1 MDEDEPDDAR
11 PKSQLR
17 DAQFRLPGHLL
28 QYRSSLRATVRRALR
43 SMSLMGSTSAVS
55 GFLRH
60 GCSPPETGH
69 LSAPLAR
76 QKSAI
81 TGREHMQQ
89 IAALFDHLVGEDVEI
104 CRDYDA
110 EGFGALAINYEVEFR
125 RLFDWQVAGLG
136 TLNDLVDERRSSTI
150 EFLQAV
156 AVAHERSSFG
166 VFPRAED
173 GRQPCPEHELGD
185 RCAGLQTARPRG
197 Q

>member
-1 MDEDEPDDAR
+1 
-11 PKSQLR
+11 
-17 DAQFRLPGHLL
+17 
-28 QYRSSLRATVRRALR
+28 
-43 SMSLMGSTSAVS
+43 
-55 GFLRH
+55 
-60 GCSPPETGH
+60 
-69 LSAPLAR
+69 
-76 QKSAI
+76 
-81 TGREHMQQ
+81 MQQ

-104 CRDYDA
+104 RRDYDA

-185 RCAGLQTARPRG
+185 SLSPGCKQRVREANDCIHSLATKCVKGGLDFLWATCRSWPQADTGLLCRAFDGLEG
-197 Q
+197 QGIPGALRIVQNREVGADLALS